1 MHERLDQWDYVAA
14 ALAIGVIGTL
24 LLVGW
29 TLWAMVRAERRRD
42 RARASERHQ
51 GKAPAAG
58 PAGHRAGRAGGR
70 GPARRLCAAQPGR
83 YFYVPSDL
91 VAHPPEQGRAV
102 RLGGMV
108 EKGSIKTRPDGVTI
122 DFIVGDGKARV
133 PVRFTGITPDLFV
146 EGSGVV
152 AEGRMEGGTFVADN
166 LLAKHDEKYVP
177 REMKNMTDAQAKQV
191 VAETK

>member
-1 MHERLDQWDYVAA
+1 MNVTNSGGIKPKHQRLV
-14 ALAIGVIGTL
+14 L
-24 LLVGW
+24 LLIALGA
-29 TLWAMVRAERRRD
+29 LIGAGLLA
-42 RARASERHQ
+42 AYALSNQAS
-51 GKAPAAG
+51 
-58 PAGHRAGRAGGR
+58 
-70 GPARRLCAAQPGR
+70 

-91 VAHPPEQGRAV
+91 MKTPPEQGRAI

-108 EKGSIKTRPDGVTI
+108 ETGSLKTRADGVTI
-122 DFIVGDGKARV
+122 DFTVSDGKAKV

-152 AEGRMEGGTFVADN
+152 AEGRMEGVTFVADN

-177 REMKNMTDAQAKQV
+177 RQMGDMTQAQAKAV